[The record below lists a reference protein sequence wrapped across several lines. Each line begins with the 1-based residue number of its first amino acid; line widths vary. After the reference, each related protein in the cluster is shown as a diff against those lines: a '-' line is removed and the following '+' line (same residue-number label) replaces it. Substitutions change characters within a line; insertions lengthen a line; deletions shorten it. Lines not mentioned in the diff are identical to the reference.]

1 MKKKHYGGRFLAG
14 TLALAL
20 SATSLSVPLLAE
32 AEGIISYKDGTYT
45 GTGTGR
51 NGDVSLVVTLKDG
64 KVEKVEEGTQ
74 SETPWAWKKALALM
88 ETINSSK
95 PGVDE
100 IDGIDA
106 ISGATISS
114 NAIKSALKDVF
125 NQAEVKADESENPEE
140 PETPSYPE
148 EPEEP
153 ENPDAPEESDDTI
166 RGEGTEESPYL
177 ISNVKQL
184 ELFAKNVD
192 EGNTY
197 AGEYVSITND
207 ITLSANESFNSIGT
221 NDGFDIFAGTF
232 DGNNHAIYNMTIN
245 SENVSD
251 EGLFTA
257 LKAGA
262 VVKNLKVINASITAT
277 PDYGLNA
284 GIITGDLKRTAVI
297 SNCQVGGKIIVKSES
312 SPVSV
317 GGIAGNMMVKS
328 EVKSCYSDVD
338 ITAELNDGVMADIGG
353 IAGLTKMNSNII
365 DSTSS
370 GIITAKGDSSVNA
383 GGIVGTSMGNTENVV
398 SKMTVETDGTVNTIG
413 DEWKNKDVDSSIFG
427 AGDGSRENPYQIS
440 NEDQLVAF
448 AGSLEE
454 SVLYDG
460 KYVELTSDIDISSI
474 ENWEP
479 VGGSQFA
486 FNGTFDG
493 KGHTISGLREGTKD
507 NPRRLSKNVD
517 DFSNALGFFGNIGVD
532 AVVKNLNLTNVAI
545 YAYREDASFVGGIVG
560 YMQGLSDS
568 SSYKGAVIDNCSVQG
583 TIESTTAEK
592 NAYVGGIAAR
602 QYKGSII
609 NCHTDVK
616 LSSKVEYGESIASVG
631 GITGMTNRGLVANCY
646 STGSYFGSMARDIE
660 NEIEGMS
667 AVGAIVGVNAGDVVN
682 CYGRGDTESEH
693 YSIYTGAITGWV
705 TGIGKAYQSYFDIEK
720 TMKIAGR
727 KEAQVQPYGTKT
739 VGGVNEEGVAYEG
752 GVVGSLDS
760 FTAETY
766 SGLADKLN
774 SNFEIFGINVAKY
787 GLSNDC
793 FRKWTYING
802 VVTFADE
809 FANANYVQPGEE
821 KVPETAI
828 VMGDGD
834 WYGRDNAG
842 KVTVKITVKNNE
854 IVDENI
860 ISGNKSD
867 TENYEKALERAKDKA
882 IYGDT
887 TGYGAGNG
895 SQFAGGNGTK
905 ENPYLISNEE
915 QLRYIAKAINA
926 DETWEGKYFKQ
937 TADINLS
944 NEDWLPIGFAIKA
957 KIKGDPVLYSA
968 YPFRGNY
975 DGAGYTITGL
985 TIGSR
990 SNPASMYTAAM
1001 FGFTGGDYETNLT
1014 YGDDT
1019 LKVELKNINLRDIYI
1034 NNEVLYDTYTAGLV
1048 GTGQNGVFIDNC
1060 SVTGKISVKA
1070 DDIASRGAGL
1080 AASMLRGEVT
1090 NCYTDVDIRAI
1101 TEEGDVYAGGM
1112 FSVTN
1117 RINVLNCYTLG
1128 DVYGTAN
1135 TNNKVHIGGFTGMAG
1150 AFQYNCY
1157 AMGNVTS
1164 NRPTVDIGIMDG
1176 RIANIAYDRNCYFN
1190 QDAKIVEN
1198 GNEIKAVYTGAD
1210 GTGSSKDVTFGK
1222 TKEEIGLNEF
1232 AALLNEN
1239 VKNVASE
1246 LEIADNELGGIM
1258 SIYYNRG
1265 AAGLKN
1271 WIIKDGI
1278 AVLSGK
1284 EVKVDENKKTE
1295 TGNGATP
1302 QTSASSSTTSSN
1314 SSATTSN
1321 KSASTSSAASTIT
1334 GLGNNTP
1341 VVIADTQVPMSGRKT
1356 ESLLKNEGE
1365 ESVEEVVSE
1374 ESENEEVESDEP
1386 EAEAIEETEDDSTVE
1401 ISPEDVPASA
1411 ETKSNAGMIALIVFI
1426 LLAISGIGGVILYN
1440 KKKL

>member
-1 MKKKHYGGRFLAG
+1 MKNKGLCKQVKAG
-14 TLALAL
+14 ALAAAL
-20 SATSLSVPLLAE
+20 LVSSFSANVVVSAE
-32 AEGIISYKDGTYT
+32 EIISYEDGTYT
-45 GTGTGR
+45 GVATGK
-51 NGDVSLVVTLKDG
+51 NGDVSVSVTLKDG
-64 KVEKVEEGTQ
+64 KVVEASEVSQ
-74 SETPWAWKKALALM
+74 QETPGLWAKATALFT
-88 ETINSSK
+88 TINEKQPTFSEI
-95 PGVDE
+95 DE
-100 IDGIDA
+100 IDG

-114 NAIKSALKDVF
+114 NAIKAAVKDAF
-125 NQAEVKADESENPEE
+125 SQAEKKSN
-140 PETPSYPE
+140 PE

-153 ENPDAPEESDDTI
+153 ENPGTPEDPENPENPENPTDSDDTI
-166 RGEGTEESPYL
+166 KGEGTEENPYL

-192 EGNTY
+192 EGNSY
-197 AGEYVSITND
+197 AGEYVSLTND
-207 ITLSANESFNSIGT
+207 ITLSSSQNFNSIGT
-221 NDGFDIFAGTF
+221 SDGFDIFAGTF
-232 DGNNHAIYNMTIN
+232 DGNNYSIYNMTIN

-262 VVKNLKVINASITAT
+262 VVKNLKVMNASITAT

-284 GIITGDLKRTAVI
+284 GIITGDLKRTAII
-297 SNCQVGGKIIVKSES
+297 SNCQVSGKINVKSDS
-312 SPVSV
+312 TAISV

-338 ITAELNDGVMADIGG
+338 IIAELNDGVMADIGG
-353 IAGLTKMNSNII
+353 IAGLTKMNSKII
-365 DSTSS
+365 DSTSAGTIS
-370 GIITAKGDSSVNA
+370 AKGDTSVNA
-383 GGIVGTSMGNTENVV
+383 GGIVGTAMGTTENVV
-398 SKMTVETDGTVNTIG
+398 SKMTIKTDGTTNTIG
-413 DEWKNKDVDSSIFG
+413 DEWKNKDVDSSIFE
-427 AGDGSRENPYQIS
+427 AGDGSKENPYQIS
-440 NEDQLVAF
+440 NVEQLVAF

-454 SVLYDG
+454 SVLYDN
-460 KYVELTSDIDISSI
+460 KYVELMSDIDISGI
-474 ENWEP
+474 DNWEP
-479 VGGSQFA
+479 VGGSQYA

-493 KGHTISGLREGTKD
+493 KGHTINGLREGTKS

-517 DFSNALGFFGNIGVD
+517 DFSNALGLFGNIGVD
-532 AVVKNLNLTNVAI
+532 AVVKNLHLTNVAI

-568 SSYKGAVIDNCSVQG
+568 VSYKGAVIDNCSVQG

-602 QYKGSII
+602 QYKGAII
-609 NCHTDVK
+609 NCHTDVS
-616 LSSKVEYGESIASVG
+616 LRSKVEYGESIASVG
-631 GITGMTNRGLVANCY
+631 GIAGMTNRGLVANCY
-646 STGSYFGSMARDIE
+646 STGTYFGSMARDIE

-667 AVGAIVGVNAGDVVN
+667 AVGAIVGVNAGDLVN

-752 GVVGSLDS
+752 GVVGSLES
-760 FTAETY
+760 FTSETY
-766 SGLADKLN
+766 SKLVEKLN
-774 SNFEIFGINVAKY
+774 SNFETFGIDFSKY
-787 GLSNDC
+787 GLMNDC
-793 FRKWTYING
+793 FRKWKLENNI
-802 VVTFADE
+802 VTLSDE
-809 FANANYVQPGEE
+809 FVNTIYLQPEEE
-821 KVPETAI
+821 KVPVTPI

-854 IVDENI
+854 LVSESI
-860 ISGNKSD
+860 ISGSKSD
-867 TENYEKALERAKDKA
+867 SENYEKALARAKDKA
-882 IYGDT
+882 IYGDR
-887 TGYGAGNG
+887 TGYGPGDEK
-895 SQFAGGNGTK
+895 QFAGGNGTK
-905 ENPYLISNEE
+905 ESPYLISNEK
-915 QLRYIAKAINA
+915 QLRYLAEAINA

-937 TADINLS
+937 TADIKLS
-944 NEDWLPIGFAIKA
+944 DKEWLPIGFAIKA
-957 KIKGDPVLYSA
+957 KIKGDPILYSA

-975 DGAGYTITGL
+975 DGDGYTITGL
-985 TIGSR
+985 TIGTR
-990 SNPASMYTAAM
+990 SNPASQYTAAM

-1034 NNEVLYDTYTAGLV
+1034 NNEVSYDTYTAGLV

-1090 NCYTDVDIRAI
+1090 NCYTDVSIRAI

-1117 RINVLNCYTLG
+1117 RINVLNCYALG
-1128 DVYGTAN
+1128 DVYGNAN

-1190 QDAKIVEN
+1190 QDAKIIEN
-1198 GNEIKAVYTGAD
+1198 GSEIKAVYTGAD

-1222 TKEEIGLNEF
+1222 PKEEIGSKDF

-1239 VKNVASE
+1239 VKNVVSE
-1246 LEIADNELGGIM
+1246 LETADNELGGIM

-1271 WIIKDGI
+1271 WGVKNGI
-1278 AVLSGK
+1278 AVLTAK
-1284 EVKVDENKKTE
+1284 EIKKEDNKQSDTINSSTE
-1295 TGNGATP
+1295 KSSESSSD
-1302 QTSASSSTTSSN
+1302 TSNRTSSAVSSTTKI
-1314 SSATTSN
+1314 AE
-1321 KSASTSSAASTIT
+1321 
-1334 GLGNNTP
+1334 LGNNNTALIP
-1341 VVIADTQVPMSGRKT
+1341 EVQVPMAGKKITAKSNVKLQNNGNSESVVKT
-1356 ESLLKNEGE
+1356 ESLLENEDD
-1365 ESVEEVVSE
+1365 ESAEDAVSE
-1374 ESENEEVESDEP
+1374 GAESE
-1386 EAEAIEETEDDSTVE
+1386 EDAKDTVVD
-1401 ISPEDVPASA
+1401 ISPEVVPAAA
-1411 ETKSNAGMIALIVFI
+1411 EAESNTGIIIFIIV
-1426 LLAISGIGGVILYN
+1426 LVLAISGVGGAILLRRKN
-1440 KKKL
+1440 FK

>member
-1 MKKKHYGGRFLAG
+1 MKNKGLCKQVKAG
-14 TLALAL
+14 ALAAAL
-20 SATSLSVPLLAE
+20 LVSSFSANVVVSAE
-32 AEGIISYKDGTYT
+32 EIISYEDGTYT
-45 GTGTGR
+45 GVATGR
-51 NGDVSLVVTLKDG
+51 NGDVTLSVTLKDG
-64 KVEKVEEGTQ
+64 KVVDVAEISQK
-74 SETPWAWKKALALM
+74 ETSWAWAKAKALF
-88 ETINSSK
+88 TSINEKQPSISEI
-95 PGVDE
+95 DE
-100 IDGIDA
+100 IDG
-106 ISGATISS
+106 ISGATISCD
-114 NAIKSALKDVF
+114 AIKLAVKDAF
-125 NQAEVKADESENPEE
+125 SQAEEKS
-140 PETPSYPE
+140 T
-148 EPEEP
+148 PEEP
-153 ENPDAPEESDDTI
+153 ENPEDPGNPDDSDDTI
-166 RGEGTEESPYL
+166 KGDGTEESPYL
-177 ISNVKQL
+177 IGNVKQL

-197 AGEYVSITND
+197 AGEFVKLTND
-207 ITLSANESFNSIGT
+207 ITLSASQNFNSIGT
-221 NDGFDIFAGTF
+221 SDGFDIFAGTF
-232 DGNNHAIYNMTIN
+232 DGNNYSIYNMTIN

-262 VVKNLKVINASITAT
+262 VVKNLKVMNASVSAS
-277 PDYGLNA
+277 PDYGLNL

-297 SNCQVGGKIIVKSES
+297 SNCQVSGKINVISES
-312 SPVSV
+312 SAVSV

-328 EVKSCYSDVD
+328 EVKSCFSDVD
-338 ITAELNDGVMADIGG
+338 IVAELSDGVMADIGG

-365 DSTSS
+365 DSTAS
-370 GIITAKGDSSVNA
+370 GSIIAKGNTSVNA
-383 GGIVGTSMGNTENVV
+383 GGIVGTSMGNTEKVV
-398 SKMTVETDGTVNTIG
+398 SKMTIESDGTVNNIG
-413 DEWKNKDVDSSIFG
+413 DEWKNKDVDTSIFK
-427 AGDGSRENPYQIS
+427 AGDGSKDNPYQIA
-440 NEDQLVAF
+440 NVDQLVAF
-448 AGSLEE
+448 AGSLED
-454 SVLYDG
+454 SVLYDN
-460 KYVELTSDIDISSI
+460 KYVELTSDIDISGI

-479 VGGSQFA
+479 VGGSQYA

-493 KGHTISGLREGTKD
+493 KGHTIKGLREGTKES
-507 NPRRLSKNVD
+507 PRRLSKNVE
-517 DFSNALGFFGNIGVD
+517 DFSNALGFFGNIGID
-532 AVVKNLNLTNVAI
+532 AVVKNLNLTDVAI

-568 SSYKGAVIDNCSVQG
+568 GSYKGAVIDNCYVQG

-602 QYKGSII
+602 QYKGAII
-609 NCHTDVK
+609 NCHADVN
-616 LSSKVEYGESIASVG
+616 LRSKVEYGESIAAVG

-667 AVGAIVGVNAGDVVN
+667 AVGAIVGVNAGDIVN

-705 TGIGKAYQSYFDIEK
+705 TGIGKAYQSYYDIEK
-720 TMKIAGR
+720 SMTIAGR

-739 VGGVNEEGVAYEG
+739 VGGVNEEGEAYEG

-766 SGLADKLN
+766 SILAEKLN
-774 SNFEIFGINVAKY
+774 SNFDVFGINLAKY
-787 GLSNDC
+787 GLNNNC
-793 FRKWTYING
+793 LRKWAYENG
-802 VVTFADE
+802 KVELTGE
-809 FANANYVQPGEE
+809 FVNANYVQPEEE
-821 KVPETAI
+821 KVPVAPI
-828 VMGDGD
+828 VMVDGD

-842 KVTVKITVKNNE
+842 RVTVKISVRNNE
-854 IVDENI
+854 IVSEDI
-860 ISGNKSD
+860 ISGSKTDS
-867 TENYEKALERAKDKA
+867 ENYEKALDRAKDKA

-887 TGYGAGNG
+887 TGYGPGDG
-895 SQFAGGNGTK
+895 GRFAGGNGTK
-905 ENPYLISNEE
+905 ENPYLVSNES

-937 TADINLS
+937 TADIQLS
-944 NEDWLPIGFAIKA
+944 DEEWLPIGFAIKA

-975 DGAGYTITGL
+975 DGAGHTITGL
-985 TIGSR
+985 KIGSR
-990 SNPASMYTAAM
+990 SNPASQYTAAM

-1014 YGDDT
+1014 YGEDT

-1090 NCYTDVDIRAI
+1090 NCFTDVSIRAI

-1117 RINVLNCYTLG
+1117 RINVLNCYALG

-1190 QDAKIVEN
+1190 KDAKIIEN
-1198 GNEIKAVYTGAD
+1198 GNEIQSVYTGAD

-1222 TKEEIGLNEF
+1222 TKDEIGSADFE
-1232 AALLNEN
+1232 ALLNEN
-1239 VKNVASE
+1239 VKNVTSE
-1246 LEIADNELGGIM
+1246 LEIADSELGGIM

-1265 AAGLKN
+1265 TTGLKN
-1271 WIIKDGI
+1271 WGIKEGI
-1278 AVLSGK
+1278 AVFSGA
-1284 EVKVDENKKTE
+1284 EAKVNENKKNE
-1295 TGNGATP
+1295 TGNSSTENKNAGT
-1302 QTSASSSTTSSN
+1302 SSSS
-1314 SSATTSN
+1314 
-1321 KSASTSSAASTIT
+1321 STSSASGSSSTSNTTSKIAE
-1334 GLGNNTP
+1334 LEDNNP
-1341 VVIADTQVPMSGRKT
+1341 VVINDVQVPLAGRNTKSPV
-1356 ESLLKNEGE
+1356 EFEGE
-1365 ESVEEVVSE
+1365 ESVDEVAAEETE
-1374 ESENEEVESDEP
+1374 KEEVEDDKP
-1386 EAEAIEETEDDSTVE
+1386 ETKVAEEDSTTE
-1401 ISPEDVPASA
+1401 ISPEETPTSA
-1411 ETKSNAGMIALIVFI
+1411 KVESSTGIIVLISVLIIAI
-1426 LLAISGIGGVILYN
+1426 LAIGGVIMVRR
-1440 KKKL
+1440 KKVNY